1 MAYAAGGLAD
11 GFALVG
17 PQSDSGTADTYL
29 LAGGEGSAPTAYEK
43 RASQQTLLAP
53 AATAYRGQLYVLA
66 SSQNEPYRVFSATA
80 MGTAEQPGDAPIE
93 PEPEYA
99 SSEALKQLEDAIK
112 DARNDLAQTVVSADG
127 TDVAKGTPW
136 VTQAVHDA
144 FEAAIAA
151 AEAAVGAERPLAGD
165 IERAAAD
172 LAAAREAFDSAKAD
186 GLKGG
191 GGSGSGSEGDTQ
203 KKPDA
208 ASDAKGD
215 GSTLQKLASTG
226 DALAWAPLALGAL
239 VSAAGATLVVVA
251 LRRRGARKE

>member
-1 MAYAAGGLAD
+1 M
-11 GFALVG
+11 
-17 PQSDSGTADTYL
+17 
-29 LAGGEGSAPTAYEK
+29 
-43 RASQQTLLAP
+43 
-53 AATAYRGQLYVLA
+53 
-66 SSQNEPYRVFSATA
+66 FSATA

-172 LAAAREAFDSAKAD
+172 LAAAREAFDAAKAD

-191 GGSGSGSEGDTQ
+191 GGSGSDTR
-203 KKPDA
+203 KDPDTDA
-208 ASDAKGD
+208 GAKGD
-215 GSTLQKLASTG
+215 GALARTG
-226 DALAWAPLALGAL
+226 DDAPLGTVAAVGAVGGL
-239 VSAAGATLVVVA
+239 SVLAVAVRRCRAGE
-251 LRRRGARKE
+251 K